1 MIINYYKQLRGS
13 GLSWWACVGL
23 IIAAP
28 VLYLYGKLTETK

>member
-1 MIINYYKQLRGS
+1 MIINCYKELRGS
-13 GLSWWACVGL
+13 GLAWWACVGL